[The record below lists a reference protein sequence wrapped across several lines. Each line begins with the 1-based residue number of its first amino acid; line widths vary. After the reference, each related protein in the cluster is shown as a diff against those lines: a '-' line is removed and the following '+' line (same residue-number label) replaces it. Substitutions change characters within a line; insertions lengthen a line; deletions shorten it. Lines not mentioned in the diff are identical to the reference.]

1 MRYRGIVLSS
11 VMLVLPS
18 YNPRLGR
25 LSLLT
30 RWQTVTNGLFMW
42 LGIRGIRNCMKEEHP
57 SIFLI
62 SYIGYM
68 VVGLGSILFH
78 ATLKCMH
85 LPLPT
90 IRDEAS

>member
-11 VMLVLPS
+11 VMLVLPA
-18 YNPRLGR
+18 YKPPLGR
-25 LSLLT
+25 FSLLT

-42 LGIRGIRNCMKEEHP
+42 LGIRGIRNCMKEDHP

-85 LPLPT
+85 LPLLT
-90 IRDEAS
+90 LRGEAS